1 MTEFLRRLC
10 PWSLGLVGRIGFVLL
25 GAVVITQTISTVFFL
40 LEGTNTSMAV
50 VRGARPLAEQI
61 TALYRRIDALPPAER
76 PDAVRLASTPLL
88 GLEWPAPA
96 PAIQVDDGDRY
107 APELQDL
114 VHADLGDPVRTV
126 AVEPIANAGYEIRA
140 TAMLHT
146 GEVQALRGPKIKV
159 SMPLSD
165 GTWLSFYAPD
175 WLPPRFPLLVFLPRV
190 LLLSAITVVLFLW
203 IARQFTRPIVR
214 LAIAAERL
222 GLDGREP
229 PLAEQGAPEVRAAT
243 RAFNEMRQRLRRLVA
258 DRTQMLAA
266 ISHDLRTPLTRL
278 RLRAEFVED
287 PQLQEK
293 MLADLAEMEAMVAS
307 TLAFAK
313 NDVQGE
319 PREAIDIAALLQSL
333 SEDMADCG
341 QAVSYDGP
349 PHATVQARPV
359 ALKRS
364 LVNLLNNAVNY
375 GAAARVRLAQA
386 EGGAVVEIDD
396 DGPGIPPDEQ
406 EEVFSPYYRLERSR
420 NRETG
425 GTGLGLSIARGIIRA
440 EGGDI
445 ELANRPEGGLR
456 VRVRLPR

>member
-1 MTEFLRRLC
+1 MTDLLRRLC
-10 PWSLGLVGRIGFVLL
+10 PWSLGLVGRIGLL
-25 GAVVITQTISTVFFL
+25 VFGAVIITQAISVAFFFIERGNSSL
-40 LEGTNTSMAV
+40 SV

-61 TALYRRIDALPPAER
+61 AATYRRIDALPPAER

-88 GLEWPAPA
+88 GLEWPAAA
-96 PAIQVDDGDRY
+96 PASDTGDRY

-114 VHADLGDPVRTV
+114 VHADLGDSLRAVT
-126 AVEPIANAGYEIRA
+126 VEPIANAAYEIHA
-140 TAMLHT
+140 TAMLHPA
-146 GEVQALRGPKIKV
+146 EAHVFRGPKIKV
-159 SMPLSD
+159 SMPLTD

-175 WLPPRFPLLVFLPRV
+175 WLPPRFPLLEFLPRV
-190 LLLSAITVVLFLW
+190 LLLCAITVVLFLW

-214 LAIAAERL
+214 LAVAAERL

-229 PLAEQGAPEVRAAT
+229 PLEEQGAPEVRAAT
-243 RAFNEMRQRLRRLVA
+243 RAFNEMRQRLKRLIA

-313 NDVQGE
+313 NDMQSE
-319 PREAIDIAALLQSL
+319 PREAIDLAALLQSL
-333 SEDMADCG
+333 SEDMTDCG
-341 QAVSYDGP
+341 QSVSYDGP
-349 PHATVQARPV
+349 VHATVQARPL
-359 ALKRS
+359 ALRRS
-364 LVNLLNNAVNY
+364 LMNVLNNAVNY
-375 GAAARVRLAQA
+375 GTAARIRLSRGD
-386 EGGAVVEIDD
+386 GGAVVEIDD
-396 DGPGIPPDEQ
+396 DGPGIPPEEQ

-456 VRVRLPR
+456 VRVSLPA

>member
-1 MTEFLRRLC
+1 MTDLLRRLC
-10 PWSLGLVGRIGFVLL
+10 PWSLGLVGRIGLL
-25 GAVVITQTISTVFFL
+25 VFGAVIITQTISMAFFFI
-40 LEGTNTSMAV
+40 EGGNSSLAV

-61 TALYRRIDALPPAER
+61 AALYRRIDALPAAER

-88 GLEWPAPA
+88 GLEWPAAA
-96 PAIQVDDGDRY
+96 PALDVEDGDRY

-114 VHADLGDPVRTV
+114 VHADLGQPIRTV
-126 AVEPIANAGYEIRA
+126 AIEPIANAGYEIRA
-140 TAMLHT
+140 TAMLHPA
-146 GEVQALRGPKIKV
+146 EVRVFRGPKIKV

-165 GTWLSFYAPD
+165 GSWLSFYAPD
-175 WLPPRFPLLVFLPRV
+175 WLPPRFPLLEFLPRV
-190 LLLSAITVVLFLW
+190 LLLCAITVVLFLW

-214 LAIAAERL
+214 LAMAADRL

-243 RAFNEMRQRLRRLVA
+243 RAFNEMRQRLKRLVA

-287 PQLQEK
+287 AQLQEK

-307 TLAFAK
+307 TLTFAK
-313 NDVQGE
+313 NDVQSE
-319 PREAIDIAALLQSL
+319 PREAIDLAAMLQSL

-341 QAVSYDGP
+341 QAVSYEGP
-349 PHATVQARPV
+349 AHATVQARPV
-359 ALKRS
+359 ALRRS
-364 LVNLLNNAVNY
+364 LTNLLNNAVNY
-375 GAAARVRLAQA
+375 GAAARVRLAKA
-386 EGGAVVEIDD
+386 DDGAVVEIDD

-440 EGGDI
+440 EGGNI

-456 VRVRLPR
+456 VRVTLPR